1 MIIQCDA
8 CQTRFRLPDE
18 KLKPG
23 GVKVRCT
30 KCSQVFRV
38 EAPPAEPE
46 PAPVKPEAVQPR
58 EPAAPPAETSRPEAV
73 QEETSP
79 AAEEESGDFDF
90 DEFNM
95 ESFDQEEPA
104 DREQAPNLDLDG
116 ELPDLDLPEDF
127 SFDEPGTGA
136 GESSAADEN
145 GGEDLLADFSPDD
158 LLGEDERLDTL
169 VAEPGEQ
176 AQSNQD
182 DSGYW
187 DAAAIEPGEP
197 NIGGDLGE
205 TYEMEDGS
213 DDQQDL
219 PEVNFPD
226 PAEIDAD
233 LFGEQ
238 DSAAGLEDTPSLELD
253 AGAPSGTGT
262 VEEDFVFEEASDD
275 LDESGPLPDLPDRD
289 IPPAPSTP
297 PAPSSRSDA
306 AKGTDMPP
314 RPRRRSSTNTRRRKK
329 RKSRAL
335 PLFFLLLLTLAGG
348 YYWLAER
355 QGTWDPVVLARYL
368 QGLVEN
374 KPSVDPTVNIELG
387 NLKGMFVTN
396 QSAGQLFAISGQAT
410 NRYQHP
416 RSTVTVRG
424 VIYDRKGQAVLQQTV
439 FCGNPL
445 DEAALRTLPWS
456 KIEESMNNQFGEALS
471 NLDIAPG
478 KAVPFT
484 IVFKNLP
491 GEVAEFNVVVVDSR
505 PGSQ

>member
-46 PAPVKPEAVQPR
+46 QAPVQPESVLPR
-58 EPAAPPAETSRPEAV
+58 EPAAPPAESLQPKAL
-73 QEETSP
+73 QEESSP
-79 AAEEESGDFDF
+79 AVEEESGDFDF

-95 ESFDQEEPA
+95 ESFDQEEPVA
-104 DREQAPNLDLDG
+104 QEPAPDLDLDG
-116 ELPDLDLPEDF
+116 ELPDLDLPDDF
-127 SFDEPGTGA
+127 SFDEPGTGTD
-136 GESSAADEN
+136 EPSAADEN
-145 GGEDLLADFSPDD
+145 DGEDLLADFSPDD

-169 VAEPGEQ
+169 VAGPDEQ
-176 AQSNQD
+176 AESNTD
-182 DSGYW
+182 DTGYW

-205 TYEMEDGS
+205 TYEMETDG
-213 DDQQDL
+213 DGQQDL

-238 DSAAGLEDTPSLELD
+238 DSAVGLEDTPSLELD

-262 VEEDFVFEEASDD
+262 VEEDFVFEEATDD
-275 LDESGPLPDLPDRD
+275 LDEPPPLPDLPDKD
-289 IPPAPSTP
+289 IPPPPPAAPSRADGQKSTATP
-297 PAPSSRSDA
+297 PPQ
-306 AKGTDMPP
+306 
-314 RPRRRSSTNTRRRKK
+314 PRRRSGTDTRRRKK
-329 RKSRAL
+329 KKSRAL

-355 QGTWDPVVLARYL
+355 QGTWDPVVLAKYL

-374 KPSVDPTVNIELG
+374 KPKVDPTVNIELG